1 MVFKE
6 SNIFG
11 KAQNKIIFSF
21 AYFVRLV
28 FFFAIFSFEIF
39 RGKLGNWR
47 AADQN

>member
-28 FFFAIFSFEIF
+28 FFAIFSFEIF

-47 AADQN
+47 AAEQN